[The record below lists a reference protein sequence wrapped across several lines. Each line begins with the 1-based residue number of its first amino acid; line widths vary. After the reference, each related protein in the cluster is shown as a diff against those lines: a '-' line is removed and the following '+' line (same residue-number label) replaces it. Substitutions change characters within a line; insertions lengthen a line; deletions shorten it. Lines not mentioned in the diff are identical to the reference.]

1 MTVVAACQLDLRIG
15 DVAGNRRAA
24 VAATRE
30 AARQGARVVVLP
42 ELSDTGYVFA
52 DRSEAE
58 ESADPEGTLATW
70 RDVATATGTIVVG
83 GLCDRVGGALVNGAA
98 VVDSS
103 GVVARY
109 AKAHLWD
116 REREIF
122 VAGGAPPAV
131 VDTPAGRLGVMI
143 CYDLEFPD
151 WVRLAADAGAE
162 ILTVPVNW
170 PRFSWP
176 EGERPME
183 VVKAQAAAATW
194 GVHLVVADRCGAE
207 RGVDWVGGS
216 CIIGCDGYPLVAP
229 DPADAS
235 RVLVAE
241 VDPNIARGKRIGT
254 TNHLFDDRRIDL
266 YG

>member
-15 DVAGNRRAA
+15 DVVGNRRAA
-24 VAATRE
+24 VTAIRE
-30 AARQGARVVVLP
+30 AARQGAQVVVLP

-52 DRSEAE
+52 DRREAE
-58 ESADPEGTLATW
+58 VLADPEGTLAAW
-70 RDVATATGTIVVG
+70 HDVASATGTVVVG
-83 GLCDRVGGALVNGAA
+83 GLCDRAGGVLVNGAA
-98 VVDSS
+98 VVDGSA
-103 GVVARY
+103 VVARY

-116 REREIF
+116 GEREIF
-122 VAGGAPPAV
+122 VAGDTPPVV
-131 VDTPAGRLGVMI
+131 VDTPAGRLGVMV

-151 WVRLAADAGAE
+151 WVRLAAEAGSE

-170 PRFSWP
+170 PRFSRP
-176 EGERPME
+176 GGERPIE

-194 GVHLVVADRCGAE
+194 GIHLVVADRCGAE

-216 CIIGCDGYPLVAP
+216 CIIGSDGFPLAAP
-229 DPADAS
+229 VPADAS

-241 VDPNIARGKRIGT
+241 VDPNMARDKRIGT
-254 TNHLFDDRRIDL
+254 TNHLFDDRRVDL